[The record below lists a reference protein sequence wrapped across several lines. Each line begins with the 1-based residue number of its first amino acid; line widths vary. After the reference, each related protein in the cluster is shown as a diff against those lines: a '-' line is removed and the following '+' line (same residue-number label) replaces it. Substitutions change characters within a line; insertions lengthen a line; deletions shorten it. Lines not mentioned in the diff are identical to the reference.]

1 MFGLVRFVV
10 LTSMFA
16 MNNKDYPGS
25 TLLRYSLPNQGDLFP
40 QTNKN
45 GTTKTAHFS
54 GRDFHD
60 AVDCGFTV
68 I

>member
-25 TLLRYSLPNQGDLFP
+25 TLVCLINQGDLFP